1 MDISFYELME
11 ENLTDSPEFKVD
23 EAGNLWFKDLDI
35 NGLIQQYGAPLK
47 ITYLPKISEQ
57 IQKAK
62 FYFDSAFK
70 KCDYKGSYT
79 YCYCT
84 KSSHFSFV
92 LDEVLKNDVHIETSS
107 AFDIPIIR
115 NLQKDGK
122 LTKDNYVI
130 CNGFKRPE
138 YIHQIIDLINDGYYN
153 TIPVLDNTQEYE
165 YYKEGVK
172 EKFNVGI
179 RIATEET
186 PNFDFYTSRLGIN
199 PSKILDFYK
208 KEMADNPKVN
218 LKMLHFFINTG
229 IKDHIYYWNELNKC
243 LQLYVQLKKICPT
256 LDTLNIGGGLP
267 FKTHLGFDYD
277 YEDFI
282 SKIIH
287 QIKETCEEDGIDE
300 PNIFTEFG
308 SFTVSESGMVFY
320 EVLDEKLQNDR
331 ESWYMINNSFMTTL
345 PDAWGIDQRYI
356 MLPVNRWHENF
367 KNVFLGGLTC
377 DSMDYYN
384 AEIHDNKL
392 FLPILDKKQPLYI
405 AFFYTGAYQESISG
419 YGGIKHCLI
428 PSPKHVIV
436 SKDFEG
442 KLSSKLFAAEQNAE
456 SMLKILGYQ

>member
-1 MDISFYELME
+1 MNLSYFDLLE
-11 ENLTDSPEFKVD
+11 ENLIESPEFQVNEK
-23 EAGNLWFKDLDI
+23 GHLWFKDLDLFS
-35 NGLIQQYGAPLK
+35 LIQQYGAPLK
-47 ITYLPKISEQ
+47 LTYLPKISEH

-62 FYFDSAFK
+62 EYFDKAFQE
-70 KCDYKGSYT
+70 CDYKGSYT

-92 LDEVLKNDVHIETSS
+92 LNEVLKNDVHIETSS
-107 AFDIPIIR
+107 AFDIPIVR
-115 NLQKDGK
+115 KMFELGK
-122 LTKDNYVI
+122 LTKDNYVV

-138 YIHQIIDLINDGYYN
+138 YINQIIALINDGFQN
-153 TIPVLDNTQEYE
+153 TIPVIDNINEFDF
-165 YYKEGVK
+165 YKK
-172 EKFNVGI
+172 SITKNYKVGI

-199 PSKILDFYK
+199 PSKIEEFYTNVIS
-208 KEMADNPKVN
+208 KEKNVE

-243 LQLYVQLKKICPT
+243 LRLYINLKKICPT

-277 YEDFI
+277 YEEFI
-282 SKIIH
+282 SKIVYT
-287 QIKETCEEDGIDE
+287 IKDACEEEGIEE

-308 SFTVSESGMVFY
+308 SYTVAESGMVMY

-345 PDAWGIDQRYI
+345 PDAWGLDQRFI
-356 MLPVNRWHENF
+356 MLPINRWFEDF

-377 DSMDYYN
+377 DSMDFYN

-392 FLPILDKKQPLYI
+392 FLPLLDKEDPLYI

-419 YGGIKHCLI
+419 FGGIKHCLI

-436 SKDFEG
+436 DKDENG
-442 KLSSKLFAAEQNAE
+442 NIVSSLFAPEQTSE
-456 SMLKILGYQ
+456 SMLKILGY

>member
-1 MDISFYELME
+1 MNISYFELLE
-11 ENLTDSPEFKVD
+11 ENLIDSPEFKVS
-23 EAGNLWFKDLDI
+23 EKGHLWFKDLNLFD
-35 NGLIQQYGAPLK
+35 LIKQYGAPLK
-47 ITYLPKISEQ
+47 LTYLPKISEQ
-57 IQKAK
+57 IHKARA
-62 FYFDSAFK
+62 YFQNAFDQ
-70 KCDYKGSYT
+70 CDYKGSYT

-92 LDEVLKNDVHIETSS
+92 LNEVVKNNCQIETSS
-107 AFDIPIIR
+107 AFDIPIVR
-115 NLQKDGK
+115 KLLSEGK
-122 LTKDNYVI
+122 LTKENYVV

-138 YIHQIIDLINDGYYN
+138 YIRQIIELINDGYVN
-153 TIPVLDNTQEYE
+153 TIPVLDNLNEFN
-165 YYKEGVK
+165 YYVQGVNK
-172 EKFNVGI
+172 PFKVGI

-208 KEMADNPKVN
+208 NVIAQTPNVE

-243 LQLYVQLKKICPT
+243 LKLYVELKKICPT

-282 SKIIH
+282 AKIIS
-287 QIKETCEEDGIDE
+287 QIKDTCQEDGIME

-308 SFTVSESGMVFY
+308 SFTVSESGMVLY

-345 PDAWGIDQRYI
+345 PDAWGLDQRFI
-356 MLPVNRWHENF
+356 MLPVNRWFEEF

-377 DSMDYYN
+377 DSMDFYN

-392 FLPILDKKQPLYI
+392 FLPLLSKEDPLYI
-405 AFFYTGAYQESISG
+405 AFFYTGAYQEAISG
-419 YGGIKHCLI
+419 FGGIKHCLI
-428 PSPKHVIV
+428 PSPKHVII
-436 SKDFEG
+436 DRDENG
-442 KLSSKLFAAEQNAE
+442 KLNSRLFAEEQSSD
-456 SMLKILGYQ
+456 SMLKLLGY